1 MSLTGFIIIPH
12 ASYVFALYWYTWN
25 TKATKKQNIVNCANS
40 AFELIWWFW
49 WFWWIWWIW
58 WLWWTRISE
67 TFLRWTWDVPVTY
80 FRSTWDIP
88 EMYLR
93 CSLTSEVWVWGAVGL
108 QLPLIGSRG
117 CWRLE
122 FGNYGF
128 TRCPPVPLFPTLPY
142 RYTTCVLTTLG
153 ISRPL
158 TFAGVPHYPAPPVLS
173 TRLYIPSI
181 LHPRPDPHQSVLAHI
196 PHHIPYL
203 PKSHS
208 GKLYLNMYEYS
219 SLG

>member
-1 MSLTGFIIIPH
+1 MFWLSWDWLLSTTSSF
-12 ASYVFALYWYTWN
+12 SFSRN
-25 TKATKKQNIVNCANS
+25 NIAKGSSVV
-40 AFELIWWFW
+40 
-49 WFWWIWWIW
+49 
-58 WLWWTRISE
+58 SE
-67 TFLRWTWDVPVTY
+67 TYPRYIYPRYT
-80 FRSTWDIP
+80 RDIP
-88 EMYLR
+88 EVYLR
-93 CSLTSEVWVWGAVGL
+93 CTWGAASHQRYEYEVLSASSCLWLAPGAAGDWNSGIMDS
-108 QLPLIGSRG
+108 PGAPR
-117 CWRLE
+117 
-122 FGNYGF
+122 
-128 TRCPPVPLFPTLPY
+128 FPSSTLPY

-196 PHHIPYL
+196 PHPIPYL

>member
-1 MSLTGFIIIPH
+1 MRLTGFIIITIPH

-40 AFELIWWFW
+40 AFELILWFW

-80 FRSTWDIP
+80 LRSTWDIP

-128 TRCPPVPLFPTLPY
+128 TRCPPVPLLH
-142 RYTTCVLTTLG
+142 TT
-153 ISRPL
+153 
-158 TFAGVPHYPAPPVLS
+158 
-173 TRLYIPSI
+173 PSI
-181 LHPRPDPHQSVLAHI
+181 QRGFPALSPSPAYPITRHPLSCPPDFISHPFFTPALTHTNLSWPIFHI
-196 PHHIPYL
+196 PFL
-203 PKSHS
+203 
-208 GKLYLNMYEYS
+208 
-219 SLG
+219 